1 MVLCS
6 QATWGAADG
15 NGKQKCFETRKSGL
29 VTEIDSKIG
38 EFQQGGQS
46 FRNYVRRGGIS
57 QDDERDPEYDN
68 VKSKIETVIQ
78 KLTEYENL
86 NKELSEYIKTFVS
99 GSDPTQLATVQSEIT
114 ALQKQIKDAKT
125 DYENAK
131 SRQENVEKPRQQV
144 SNYQGLAGKLGFS
157 KPFHKVSI
165 AIFLALGILF
175 IFLSFMLVREILNK
189 PDTSLTMNYNAG
201 NSTGSIFSNTLLTL
215 VGIVFLFVLLGLFA
229 ASGKF

>member
-6 QATWGAADG
+6 QATWGAADQD
-15 NGKQKCFETRKSGL
+15 GKQKCFETRKSAL
-29 VTEIDSKIG
+29 VSQINTEMSALQSDTS
-38 EFQQGGQS
+38 FQ
-46 FRNYVRRGGIS
+46 NYVRRGGIS
-57 QDDERDPEYDN
+57 LNNANDADYTN
-68 VKSKIETVIQ
+68 VQSKIQTVIQ

-86 NKELSEYIKTFVS
+86 NKELSGYIKTFVS

-131 SRQENVEKPRQQV
+131 SRQENVENPRQHV

-165 AIFLALGILF
+165 AIFLALGIIF
-175 IFLSFMLVREILNK
+175 IFLAFMLVREILNK
-189 PDTSLTMNYNAG
+189 PDASLAMNYNVA

-215 VGIVFLFVLLGLFA
+215 VGVVFLFVLLGLFA
-229 ASGKF
+229 SSGKF

>member
-1 MVLCS
+1 MSCTTKTQWS
-6 QATWGAADG
+6 GTDG
-15 NGKQKCFETRKSGL
+15 KKACFESRKTSL
-29 VTEIDSKIG
+29 ETEYTTAISALENDTTFKS
-38 EFQQGGQS
+38 
-46 FRNYVRRGGIS
+46 YVQRGGVS
-57 QDDERDPEYDN
+57 LDNNNDEDYN
-68 VKSKIETVIQ
+68 AVQQKVKTVIQ
-78 KLTEYENL
+78 KLKKQEDL
-86 NKELSEYIKTFVS
+86 NNELTDYIKNFVS
-99 GSDPTQLATVQSEIT
+99 TTDQSSIGT
-114 ALQKQIKDAKT
+114 LQQDIINLQKQIKDAKV

-175 IFLSFMLVREILNK
+175 VFLAFMMVREIINK
-189 PDTSLTMNYNAG
+189 PDASVAMNYNTG
-201 NSTGSIFSNTLLTL
+201 NVGVGSIFRNSLLTL